1 MNKKQLKM
9 LFNKIKILSF
19 NIINN
24 GNDLLKVFKVKVK
37 GQ

>member
-37 GQ
+37 G